1 MKKYFLP
8 FVVVGFLSFNLF
20 AFDNAENSNSEC
32 LNHELISEV
41 NSINSLTNFR
51 GNGSIKGEYNDLYYF
66 TPLAHGIYE
75 ISINSPKKIN
85 IKAGTSCRGKQFFR
99 DASSTNS
106 KIHLIEVNA
115 NEQVYLSIW
124 KYNNSNRDD
133 YSLDIKFTPS
143 ETMTLTGILRDFHEW
158 HVDFEPHAS
167 WENGSYSGEY
177 RFFDGKRDGLEKGSI
192 LNSLGADKKPRVN
205 SSSSNNFKPKKLNE
219 WFNDINGVNMSMPYT
234 ITLYKN
240 INNLYEFDSDAFF
253 PADGK
258 LFGKEDAHGRS
269 YDHNFHMTYELHT
282 NFTYENGQN
291 FDFRG
296 DDDVWV
302 FINNKLV
309 IDLGGLHTPKSQ
321 SVDLDSLGLV
331 EGESYP
337 LDFFWAERHTTG
349 SNFKIT
355 TSIELESDTNI
366 TQNLALD
373 YHFDECSWDG
383 ADKEVK
389 DSSKNALDGKSKNGT
404 ITTSESK
411 INRSARFDGSNY
423 ISSGDILND
432 IFGSNNNSFTI
443 TAWIKPEELK
453 ENHTNHNTKNTF
465 VTKASDS
472 HNDNLELG
480 VNPDGSLHLYLDTKE
495 EDSFA
500 DFGSGISVGNW
511 YFIAISY
518 DDGVVKAYIDNQE
531 YINNSTWTGS
541 TEIDQAVGSP
551 FSIGASLHEDN
562 YFNGFIDEVKVFDRA
577 LDKSEIKT
585 IFDNENNG
593 TNYDGSE
600 RERSSCLSPI
610 GCKEEGIV
618 IDDTKYVYEIDL
630 ATGDKSKYVMNKK
643 QIAGASINGFGY
655 NIKDGYLW
663 GSNQSKSG
671 YLVKVGK
678 DKDNLYAQEKIGPIN
693 GLPTDRST
701 YIGDID
707 DNGHL
712 YLNYSNYPN
721 YGVNT
726 MFVVDLDQNSS
737 DYKKVIDSFSIDTIS
752 IADMSF
758 NPVDHQLYAIES
770 DNDFYKIDLNT
781 REVKLV
787 DQDVV
792 DLATG
797 TYGTSFFD
805 SSGIFYAIKNS
816 TRDVVRVLFKDDENG
831 SYVQAN
837 IFSSLVNEDAK
848 NLNIDGAR
856 CNKLPILIDY
866 GDAVDSSTF
875 GEGDGSSQL
884 NYRTL
889 LSDNGPR
896 HKLDLNGASLYFGND
911 VDSESD
917 AIIVDNDIDDGLVGT
932 FDLLYT
938 SMKKYQAS
946 LMVRNGLDK
955 RATVVG
961 WIDFNRNGR
970 FESKEGAIDHVSP
983 HSTKEVVLKWNIH
996 KDIVEGESY
1005 ARFRVT
1011 TDSLALDEG
1020 DSIGIKNNGEV
1031 EDYKIS
1037 IKKGSLYDA
1046 WDESSNIIQRVIKTK
1061 IVNKDIKVKIA
1072 SISKDNIL
1080 SENIFK
1086 NVKVAIFSKDDDT
1099 NLTNFIDVNFSI
1111 SNPYL
1116 QNFGKITTS
1125 HKYAYIK
1132 IRYDDDL
1139 NITHEVNASDPFSIR
1154 PNAYKITT
1162 KTIPSSTTYKAG
1174 DDFNIT
1180 IEALDYLDNIVS
1192 DYNESFYSLKYSES
1206 NAGCT
1211 QGNLDFTQSD
1221 FKNGKTWFVAKYSE
1235 IGKLDLNVSEID
1247 SKEFALIDKYDGSN
1261 DNRFINADSTIVSI
1275 LPSNIGFIWDFKSSG
1290 TYSYYSKTPLDV
1302 GADLDIDVTI
1312 KNSDGALVENFKNG
1326 CYSKDVNIKINYLS
1340 EGALPTNPIVIDLNS
1355 SHQSVNS
1362 AMDTLF
1368 EINYKLEKE
1377 IFSNGNAFK
1386 HLRLNFDRDVS
1397 VVREPMKLILTDINV
1412 SISGGESSGDT
1423 HDKSVDFLYIRANA
1437 PTQSTVGKE
1446 LNASIFYEVYCKNC
1460 DKNSFG
1466 LDNLE
1471 ESRDSIYWYI
1481 LDNFDPNFGISANP
1495 QSLYHSSCSTN
1506 QKDRITINVDKTP
1519 HQDKIIYTPFSW
1531 LVYNRF
1537 NPLATKHSFKVEFS
1551 SKGDSWGGKGEVGL
1565 TVDHDV
1571 SSLGYQ
1577 KMDW

>member
-1 MKKYFLP
+1 MKKYFLL
-8 FVVVGFLSFNLF
+8 FIVVWLFSFNLL
-20 AFDNAENSNSEC
+20 AFDNIHNSNSEC
-32 LNHELISEV
+32 SDHELISEV
-41 NSINSLTNFR
+41 DSISDITNFR
-51 GNGSIKGEYNDLYYF
+51 GDGSIKGEYSDLYYF
-66 TPLAHGIYE
+66 TPLVHGTYKV
-75 ISINSPKKIN
+75 SINSDKKIN
-85 IKAGTSCRGKQFFR
+85 IKAGTSCRGEQFFR
-99 DASSTNS
+99 DATSKNS
-106 KIHLIEVNA
+106 KTHSFVVNA

-124 KYNNSNRDD
+124 KYNNKNRDD
-133 YSLDIKFTPS
+133 YTLDIKFTPS
-143 ETMTLTGILRDFHEW
+143 ETMTLTGTLRDFHES
-158 HVDFEPHAS
+158 HDDFEPHAS
-167 WENGSYSGEY
+167 WENGLYSGKY
-177 RFFDGKRDGLEKGSI
+177 KFWDGKQDGLEYGNVLNNLGS
-192 LNSLGADKKPRVN
+192 DKKPRVN
-205 SSSSNNFKPKKLNE
+205 NASTNNFKPKKLNE
-219 WFNDINGVNMSMPYT
+219 WFNDIDGVNMSMPYS

-240 INNLYEFDSDAFF
+240 ANNLYEFDSDSFF

-282 NFTYENGQN
+282 NFTYESGQN

-302 FINNKLV
+302 FIDNKLV
-309 IDLGGLHTPKSQ
+309 IDLGGIHTPKSQ

-331 EGESYP
+331 EGDSYP

-349 SNFKIT
+349 SNFKVT
-355 TSIELESDTNI
+355 TSIGLKSDTNV
-366 TQNLALD
+366 TQNLVVD
-373 YHFDECSWDG
+373 YHFDECSWNG
-383 ADKEVK
+383 TAKEVK
-389 DSSKNALDGKSKNGT
+389 DSSDSGLDGKSKNGV

-423 ISSGDILND
+423 LDNGDILND
-432 IFGSNNNSFTI
+432 IFGLNNNSFTI

-453 ENHTNHNTKNTF
+453 EDQTNHHTKNTF
-465 VTKASDS
+465 IAKASDS

-495 EDSFA
+495 KDSFA
-500 DFGSGISVGNW
+500 DFGSGISIGNW

-518 DDGVVKAYIDNQE
+518 DGGIVKAYVNDQE
-531 YINNSTWTGS
+531 YINNSTWKGATN
-541 TEIDQAVGSP
+541 IDPAVGSP

-585 IFDNENNG
+585 IFENENNN
-593 TNYDGSE
+593 TNYDGSQ
-600 RERSSCLSPI
+600 REKSSCLSPI

-630 ATGDKSKYVMNKK
+630 ATGDKNKYVMNNK
-643 QIAGASINGFGY
+643 QIGDASINGFGY

-663 GSNQSKSG
+663 GSNQDEGG

-693 GLPTDRST
+693 GLPTNRGT

-712 YLNYSNYPN
+712 YLNYSNYPKN
-721 YGVNT
+721 GVNT
-726 MFVVDLDQNSS
+726 MFIVDLDQNSS
-737 DYKKVIDSFSIDTIS
+737 DYKKVIDSFTLDKIL

-758 NPVDHQLYAIES
+758 NPIDHQLYAMES
-770 DNDFYKIDLNT
+770 DNDFYKINLDT
-781 REVKLV
+781 KEVKLV
-787 DQDVV
+787 DQHVI
-792 DLATG
+792 DLETG

-831 SYVQAN
+831 SYVRAA
-837 IFSSLVNEDAK
+837 IFSSLLNEDAK
-848 NLNIDGAR
+848 NVNIDGAR

-866 GDAVDSSTF
+866 GDAIDSSTF
-875 GEGDGSSQL
+875 SKGDGSSEL
-884 NYRTL
+884 NYHTL

-896 HKLDLNGASLYFGND
+896 HKLKLGGASLYFGNG

-917 AIIVDNDIDDGLVGT
+917 AIIVDNDIDDGLVDT

-970 FESKEGAIDHVSP
+970 FESKEGAIDHISP
-983 HSTKEVVLKWNIH
+983 NATKEVVFKWNIPN
-996 KDIVEGESY
+996 DITEGESY

-1011 TDSLALDEG
+1011 TDSLALNEG

-1031 EDYKIS
+1031 EDYKIN

-1046 WDESSNIIQRVIKTK
+1046 WDESSNIAQRVIKTK

-1072 SISKDNIL
+1072 SISKNNIL

-1099 NLTNFIDVNFSI
+1099 NLTSFLDVNFSI

-1116 QNFGKITTS
+1116 ENFGKISTS

-1154 PNAYKITT
+1154 PSSYKIAT
-1162 KTIPSSTTYKAG
+1162 KTIPPSTKYKAG

-1180 IEALDYLDNIVS
+1180 IEVLDYLGSVVS
-1192 DYNESFYSLKYSES
+1192 DYNESFYALKYSES

-1261 DNRFINADSTIVSI
+1261 DARFINNDSTIVSM
-1275 LPSNIGFIWDFKSSG
+1275 LPSAISFVWNFKSSG
-1290 TYSYYSKTPLDV
+1290 IYSYYSKTPLDV
-1302 GADLDIDVTI
+1302 GAELDVEVSI
-1312 KNSDGALVENFKNG
+1312 KNSDGVLVDNFKNG
-1326 CYSKDVNIKINYLS
+1326 CYAKDVNININYLS
-1340 EGALPTNPIVIDLNS
+1340 EGALPADPIVVDLNS
-1355 SHQSVNS
+1355 SHQSVSS
-1362 AMDTLF
+1362 AMDTLY

-1377 IFSNGNAFK
+1377 LFSNGNAFK
-1386 HLRLNFDRDVS
+1386 YLKLNFDRDVS
-1397 VVREPMKLILTDINV
+1397 IVREPMKLTLTDINV
-1412 SISGGESSGDT
+1412 SILGGESNADST
-1423 HDKSVDFLYIRANA
+1423 AKSVKFLYVRANA
-1437 PTQSTVGKE
+1437 PTQSTVGNE

-1466 LDNLE
+1466 LNNLE
-1471 ESRDSIYWYI
+1471 ESRNSIYWYI
-1481 LDNFDPNFGISANP
+1481 LENIDPNLGIGANP
-1495 QSLYHSSCSTN
+1495 QSLYHASCSTN
-1506 QKDRITINVDKTP
+1506 QKDIITIKVDKTP
-1519 HQDKIIYTPFSW
+1519 HQDKIIYRPLGW

-1537 NPLATKHSFKVEFS
+1537 NPLETKHSFKVEFS
-1551 SKGDSWGGKGEVGL
+1551 SKGKGWGGKGKLGL
-1565 TVDHDV
+1565 TIDRDV
-1571 SSLGYQ
+1571 SSLGYY